1 MQKFLMAQLFFIFFL
16 MKMLKLLMTTATIF
30 FLPWTESVL
39 QNCDRIDIVF
49 FTEKGVS
56 RKNRRKK
63 MKGIRRKV
71 SGKAKLP
78 SNFKDFLRD
87 SNNKQELCE
96 FLTQKVNDKDYS
108 SGKQL
113 YITSG
118 IFYKF

>member
-1 MQKFLMAQLFFIFFL
+1 M
-16 MKMLKLLMTTATIF
+16 
-30 FLPWTESVL
+30 
-39 QNCDRIDIVF
+39 

-56 RKNRRKK
+56 RKQQERKEGK
-63 MKGIRRKV
+63 VSEEV